1 MPLLPIDL
9 QTMFSQMSQ
18 IGREQA
24 VQKDVPPQYQAVQAE
39 QIVRKSEH
47 DDKAVNQAR
56 EAGEKEG
63 AERVSDAGR
72 RRRRRGG
79 QRERRGGPLARGPAA
94 PDSATAEPGSEP
106 PKRERRE
113 VFEDPALGHNVD
125 LVG

>member
-9 QTMFSQMSQ
+9 QTMFSQMTQ

-24 VQKDVPPQYQAVQAE
+24 VQKEVPPQYQAVQAE
-39 QIVRKSEH
+39 QIARKAEH
-47 DDKAVNQAR
+47 DDKAVNQTR
-56 EAGEKEG
+56 EPSEGPEKVKEEG
-63 AERVSDAGR
+63 PR

-79 QRERRGGPLARGPAA
+79 PRERGRAGSGQTPADPDQSLPAGQA
-94 PDSATAEPGSEP
+94 PD
-106 PKRERRE
+106 RRQ

>member
-24 VQKDVPPQYQAVQAE
+24 VQKEVPPQYQAVQAE
-39 QIVRKSEH
+39 QIVRRTEH

-56 EAGEKEG
+56 EPEEG
-63 AERVSDAGR
+63 PERVKEQGR
-72 RRRRRGG
+72 RRRRRGSPPERGRKGGGPAPVEG
-79 QRERRGGPLARGPAA
+79 QQPERRQ
-94 PDSATAEPGSEP
+94 
-106 PKRERRE
+106 

>member
-24 VQKDVPPQYQAVQAE
+24 VQKEVPPQYQAVQAE
-39 QIVRKSEH
+39 QIVRKTEH

-56 EAGEKEG
+56 EPDEGPAKVKEEG
-63 AERVSDAGR
+63 PR

-79 QRERRGGPLARGPAA
+79 PRERSRAGGGQAPA
-94 PDSATAEPGSEP
+94 EGEP
-106 PKRERRE
+106 PERRE

>member
-24 VQKDVPPQYQAVQAE
+24 VQKEVPPQYQAVQAE
-39 QIVRKSEH
+39 QLVRRAEQEDKS
-47 DDKAVNQAR
+47 VNQAR
-56 EAGEKEG
+56 EPGEKEG
-63 AERVSDAGR
+63 AERVGDAGR

-79 QRERRGGPLARGPAA
+79 RQEQRRGAGEEPA
-94 PDSATAEPGSEP
+94 P
-106 PKRERRE
+106 ERRE

>member
-24 VQKDVPPQYQAVQAE
+24 VQKEVPPQYQAVQAE

-56 EAGEKEG
+56 EPGEGPEKVRE
-63 AERVSDAGR
+63 ESP

-79 QRERRGGPLARGPAA
+79 SWEGRGAAAGQTPA
-94 PDSATAEPGSEP
+94 SPGSAPAEGP
-106 PKRERRE
+106 PREKRE

>member
-24 VQKDVPPQYQAVQAE
+24 VQKEVPPQYQAVQAE

-56 EAGEKEG
+56 EPGEGPEKVR
-63 AERVSDAGR
+63 ERSP

-79 QRERRGGPLARGPAA
+79 ASARAPASTPTAPAEQPARERP
-94 PDSATAEPGSEP
+94 
-106 PKRERRE
+106 E

>member
-9 QTMFSQMSQ
+9 QTMFSQMTQ

-24 VQKDVPPQYQAVQAE
+24 VQKEVPPQYQAVQAE

-56 EAGEKEG
+56 EPGEGPEKARE
-63 AERVSDAGR
+63 EGR
-72 RRRRRGG
+72 RGKRRRGG
-79 QRERRGGPLARGPAA
+79 SREGHPRAQEPAGGGA
-94 PDSATAEPGSEP
+94 P
-106 PKRERRE
+106 E

>member
-24 VQKDVPPQYQAVQAE
+24 VQKEVPPQYQAVQAE
-39 QIVRKSEH
+39 QLVRKSEH

-56 EAGEKEG
+56 EPGEKEG
-63 AERVSDAGR
+63 AEKVGDSGR

-79 QRERRGGPLARGPAA
+79 PRERRAA
-94 PDSATAEPGSEP
+94 PAGEEAPQ
-106 PKRERRE
+106 ERRK

-125 LVG
+125 LLG

>member
-9 QTMFSQMSQ
+9 QTMFSQMTQ
-18 IGREQA
+18 VGREQA
-24 VQKDVPPQYQAVQAE
+24 VQKEVPPQYQAVQAE

-56 EAGEKEG
+56 EAGEKEA
-63 AERVSDAGR
+63 AEKVGDAGR
-72 RRRRRGG
+72 RRRRRGSPG
-79 QRERRGGPLARGPAA
+79 QRRGAGQ
-94 PDSATAEPGSEP
+94 ATAEEPGGRSPAEP
-106 PKRERRE
+106 AGRE

>member
-9 QTMFSQMSQ
+9 QTMFSQMTQ

-24 VQKDVPPQYQAVQAE
+24 VQKEVPPQYQAVQAE

-56 EAGEKEG
+56 EPGEGPQKTREEG
-63 AERVSDAGR
+63 P
-72 RRRRRGG
+72 RRRRRGSP
-79 QRERRGGPLARGPAA
+79 RERRRASQSPTPGEGPPQ
-94 PDSATAEPGSEP
+94 E
-106 PKRERRE
+106 RE
-113 VFEDPALGHNVD
+113 VFEDPALGHNVN

>member
-24 VQKDVPPQYQAVQAE
+24 VQKEVPPQYQAVQAE
-39 QIVRKSEH
+39 EIVKKTAH

-56 EAGEKEG
+56 EPGEGPEKVREEG
-63 AERVSDAGR
+63 PRRKRRKGRAAQAPPGERVERAASP
-72 RRRRRGG
+72 
-79 QRERRGGPLARGPAA
+79 RERP
-94 PDSATAEPGSEP
+94 
-106 PKRERRE
+106 E
-113 VFEDPALGHNVD
+113 VFEDPALGHHID

>member
-9 QTMFSQMSQ
+9 QTMFSQMTQ

-24 VQKDVPPQYQAVQAE
+24 VQKEVPPQYQAVQAE
-39 QIVRKSEH
+39 QIVRQTEH

-56 EAGEKEG
+56 EPSEGPEKVKEEG
-63 AERVSDAGR
+63 PR

-79 QRERRGGPLARGPAA
+79 PGGRTPAA
-94 PDSATAEPGSEP
+94 PDQSPPQGQAPG
-106 PKRERRE
+106 RRR

>member
-1 MPLLPIDL
+1 MALLPIDL
-9 QTMFSQMSQ
+9 QTMFSQMTQ

-24 VQKDVPPQYQAVQAE
+24 VQKEVPPQYQAVQAE

-56 EAGEKEG
+56 EPEEGPEKVRE
-63 AERVSDAGR
+63 EVPR
-72 RRRRRGG
+72 RRRRRGSP
-79 QRERRGGPLARGPAA
+79 RERRRGSQGQTPGEG
-94 PDSATAEPGSEP
+94 SAQ
-106 PKRERRE
+106 ERRE

>member
-24 VQKDVPPQYQAVQAE
+24 VQKEVPPQYQAVQAE
-39 QIVRKSEH
+39 EIVKKTAH

-56 EAGEKEG
+56 EPGEGPEKVREEG
-63 AERVSDAGR
+63 PRRKRRKGRGTKAPPGERVE
-72 RRRRRGG
+72 RGESP
-79 QRERRGGPLARGPAA
+79 RERP
-94 PDSATAEPGSEP
+94 
-106 PKRERRE
+106 E
-113 VFEDPALGHNVD
+113 VFEDPALGHHVD

>member
-24 VQKDVPPQYQAVQAE
+24 VQKEVPPQYQAVQAE
-39 QIVRKSEH
+39 QLVRKSEH

-56 EAGEKEG
+56 EPGEGPEKVREQTP
-63 AERVSDAGR
+63 
-72 RRRRRGG
+72 RRRRRGNP
-79 QRERRGGPLARGPAA
+79 QERRGGAPGRAPAPASPAA
-94 PDSATAEPGSEP
+94 APAEQPA
-106 PKRERRE
+106 RERRE

>member
-1 MPLLPIDL
+1 MSLLPIDL

-18 IGREQA
+18 IGKEQA
-24 VQKDVPPQYQAVQAE
+24 VAKEVPPQLQAMQAE

-56 EAGEKEG
+56 EPGEGPEKVRE
-63 AERVSDAGR
+63 EGR
-72 RRRRRGG
+72 RGKRRRGSP
-79 QRERRGGPLARGPAA
+79 RERRPPGQEPAEGG
-94 PDSATAEPGSEP
+94 EQ
-106 PKRERRE
+106 ERRE

>member
-1 MPLLPIDL
+1 MALLPIDL

-18 IGREQA
+18 IGKEQA
-24 VQKDVPPQYQAVQAE
+24 VAKEVPPQLQAMQAE

-56 EAGEKEG
+56 EPGEGPEKVRE
-63 AERVSDAGR
+63 DGR
-72 RRRRRGG
+72 RGKRRRGG
-79 QRERRGGPLARGPAA
+79 PRERRSPGQEPAEGG
-94 PDSATAEPGSEP
+94 EP
-106 PKRERRE
+106 E

>member
-9 QTMFSQMSQ
+9 QTMFSQMGQ

-24 VQKDVPPQYQAVQAE
+24 VQKEVPPQYQAVQAE
-39 QIVRKSEH
+39 QLVRKSEH

-56 EAGEKEG
+56 EPGEGPEKVRE
-63 AERVSDAGR
+63 ESP

-79 QRERRGGPLARGPAA
+79 PRERRRGAPGQTPAPASTA
-94 PDSATAEPGSEP
+94 PGQAPAQQPATRGRP
-106 PKRERRE
+106 E
-113 VFEDPALGHNVD
+113 VFDDPALGHNVD

>member
-1 MPLLPIDL
+1 VPLLPIDL

-24 VQKDVPPQYQAVQAE
+24 AAKEAPPQLQAMQAE

-56 EAGEKEG
+56 EPGEGPEKVQEQG
-63 AERVSDAGR
+63 P

-79 QRERRGGPLARGPAA
+79 PRERRPRGQEPAA
-94 PDSATAEPGSEP
+94 GSEP
-106 PKRERRE
+106 ERRE